1 MGRKLWIVLIWLVAF
16 CSGCQEL
23 RFQLSKE
30 PGYGA
35 ITGRVLDVEGKP
47 LGNAEVAV
55 EPSFFGLT
63 RIHKTNAEGEFLL
76 TRVRLGKV
84 MVLASKVED
93 GYPDVRSALFVTDL
107 KAFPTVTV
115 EEGKITRNVV
125 VRLAKGGKLVGSI
138 KDSKNGLPVI
148 SSRIHLYRLDMPVGG
163 DLSTDPDEQG
173 HFEFALPP
181 RPFRMEVTAP
191 GYKEWTSQVIQL
203 PSGSTKE
210 LTISLDPV
218 KAN

>member
-1 MGRKLWIVLIWLVAF
+1 MGRKLWIVLISLVAF

-35 ITGRVLDVEGKP
+35 IPGRVLDVEGKP

-93 GYPDVRSALFVTDL
+93 G
-107 KAFPTVTV
+107 
-115 EEGKITRNVV
+115 
-125 VRLAKGGKLVGSI
+125 
-138 KDSKNGLPVI
+138 
-148 SSRIHLYRLDMPVGG
+148 
-163 DLSTDPDEQG
+163 
-173 HFEFALPP
+173 
-181 RPFRMEVTAP
+181 
-191 GYKEWTSQVIQL
+191 
-203 PSGSTKE
+203 
-210 LTISLDPV
+210 
-218 KAN
+218 